1 MLKFYK
7 GPISS
12 YNSTTHGDGLYLTTD
27 TYEIIYAGKSYSRK
41 GRIVNSITDLSV
53 VPEGLHVK
61 YLNGTEETLA
71 VAGGSSKGVT
81 YYEDIDALAL
91 GVNSQADGQSSV
103 ASGNSTAT
111 GKFATASGD

>member
-41 GRIVNSITDLSV
+41 GRIVNSITDISV
-53 VPEGLHVK
+53 VSEGLHVK
-61 YLNGTEETLA
+61 YLNGTEETLP
-71 VAGGSSKGVT
+71 VAGGSSKGFT
-81 YYEDIDALAL
+81 YFEDTDSLAL
-91 GVNSQADGQSSV
+91 GVNSQVSGQSAV

-111 GKFATASGD
+111 GKFSTASGD